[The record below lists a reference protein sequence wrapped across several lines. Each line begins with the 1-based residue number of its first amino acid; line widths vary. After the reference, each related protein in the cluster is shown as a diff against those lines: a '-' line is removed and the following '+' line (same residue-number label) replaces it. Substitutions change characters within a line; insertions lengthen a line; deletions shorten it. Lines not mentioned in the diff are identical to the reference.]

1 MFFKNWKNR
10 GELTLF
16 SFLSKEEGRRNFWH
30 IFGFHKEKKTK
41 EAVKRLIEKSR
52 LETSFFVMCG
62 LSGIL
67 ASLGILLNDI
77 PILISA
83 MVLAP
88 LLNTILAF
96 AAGIALFN
104 KTLVFYAAKS
114 FFGSMLFIILITAI
128 FTKILLLDGNI
139 FDISSFSQKFSNI
152 NTLFFFAAFVSGF
165 SGVYSWLRA
174 KDLSNLIGV
183 AIAVSLIPFVSFF
196 GVLLGMQQFLAI
208 QAFILPFFINL
219 FSIIL
224 GALLAF
230 VLLGFSRKCAD
241 LDIGKGILQEIE
253 HPVEKE

>member
-1 MFFKNWKNR
+1 MFFKNWKNH
-10 GELTLF
+10 GGSSLF
-16 SFLSKEEGRRNFWH
+16 SFLSKAGEREHLWH
-30 IFGFHKEKKTK
+30 IFGLHRDKKTK
-41 EAVKRLIEKSR
+41 EAVQKLIDKSR

-67 ASLGILLNDI
+67 AALGILLNDI

-104 KTLVFYAAKS
+104 KTLVFYAAKN
-114 FFGSMLFIILITAI
+114 FFGSMIFIILVTAL
-128 FTKILLLDGNI
+128 FTKILLLEGNT
-139 FDISSFSQKFSNI
+139 FDISSFSQKFSNV

-196 GVLLGMQQFLAI
+196 GVLLGMGLFAVI
-208 QAFILPFFINL
+208 QEFILPFFINL

-224 GALLAF
+224 GSLTAF
-230 VLLGFSRKCAD
+230 ILLGFSRKRD
-241 LDIGKGILQEIE
+241 DSDIEKGILQEIDHHTE
-253 HPVEKE
+253 I